1 LEGRVV
7 DAREVAGARRLVF
20 FRAEGKRVEVDARV
34 RVTGVVLER
43 LNKVEVRSFA
53 FREAVLAVE
62 LEFRGDDRV
71 FAPAVHVEG
80 GFREDERASVRDE
93 RATITG

>member
-1 LEGRVV
+1 M
-7 DAREVAGARRLVF
+7 F
-20 FRAEGKRVEVDARV
+20 FRAEGKRVDVDASV

-43 LNKVEVRSFA
+43 LDEVEVGTFA

-62 LEFRGDDRV
+62 LEFGSDDRV

-80 GFREDERASVRDE
+80 GFREDEGASIRYGGCGGTSVVR
-93 RATITG
+93 